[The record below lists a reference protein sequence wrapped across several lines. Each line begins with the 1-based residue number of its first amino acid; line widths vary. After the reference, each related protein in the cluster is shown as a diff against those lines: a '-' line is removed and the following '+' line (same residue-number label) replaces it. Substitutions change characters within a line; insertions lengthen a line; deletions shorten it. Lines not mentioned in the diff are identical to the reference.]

1 MKIGIDLGGSHIGIG
16 LVEQNN
22 LKAVVDKFFTQEDRK
37 NIETAI
43 LNNIDELINKILEE
57 NELSIK
63 DIEKIGVAS
72 PGTVTNGHIISWNLG
87 LKNFDLQTKL
97 IEKYNL
103 PVKIRNDG
111 KCAALAEKKYGAMKN
126 YDDCVFI
133 NIGTG
138 IGGAA
143 FIDGKLLEPKR
154 FSGFE
159 FGHITLVK
167 DGLEC
172 TCGKKGCF
180 ERYASIKALKTR
192 ITNTLGI
199 DGTDISGQYLREEL
213 MVKYHDEVQD
223 DINEFIDYLRI
234 GVCNLIDIFEP
245 EIICFGGSF
254 SYYEGHPVLNKLIE
268 EINKPESTFNKTS
281 VKIVTAEMKN
291 DAGIIGATIDF

>member
-87 LKNFDLQTKL
+87 LKDFNLQTKL

-245 EIICFGGSF
+245 EIVCFGGSF

-268 EINKPESTFNKTS
+268 EINKPESTFNKSS

>member
-281 VKIVTAEMKN
+281 VKIVTAELKN

>member
-268 EINKPESTFNKTS
+268 EINKPESTFNKSS

>member
-1 MKIGIDLGGSHIGIG
+1 MKIGIDLGGSHIGLG
-16 LVEQNN
+16 LVEENN
-22 LKAVVDKFFTQEDRK
+22 LVAVVDKFFSEEDRK
-37 NIETAI
+37 DIENAI
-43 LNNIDELINKILEE
+43 LRNIDELVNKILNE
-57 NELSIK
+57 NQMSLNE
-63 DIEKIGVAS
+63 IEKIGVAS
-72 PGTVTNGHIISWNLG
+72 PGTVTNGHITSWNLG
-87 LKNFDLQTKL
+87 LKNFDLQSKL
-97 IEKYNL
+97 VEKYGL

-111 KCAALAEKKYGAMKN
+111 KCAALAEKKYGAMKE

-143 FIDGKLLEPKR
+143 FMGGKLLEPKR

-159 FGHITLVK
+159 FGHMTLVK
-167 DGLEC
+167 NGIQC

-180 ERYASIKALKTR
+180 ERYASIKSLKNR
-192 ITNTLGI
+192 ITKTLGI

-213 MVKYHDEVQD
+213 MVKYHDEVQE
-223 DINEFIDYLRI
+223 DINDFIDYLKM

-268 EINKPESTFNKTS
+268 EINKPDSTFNETKQ
-281 VKIVTAEMKN
+281 KIVTAELKN

>member
-87 LKNFDLQTKL
+87 LKDFNLQTKL

-245 EIICFGGSF
+245 EIVCFGGSF

-281 VKIVTAEMKN
+281 VKIVTAELKN

>member
-87 LKNFDLQTKL
+87 LKDFNLQTKL

-245 EIICFGGSF
+245 EIVCFGGSF

-268 EINKPESTFNKTS
+268 EINKPESTFNKSS
-281 VKIVTAEMKN
+281 VKIVTAELKN

>member
-16 LVEQNN
+16 LIEQNN

-87 LKNFDLQTKL
+87 LKDFDLQTKL

-281 VKIVTAEMKN
+281 VKIVTAELKN